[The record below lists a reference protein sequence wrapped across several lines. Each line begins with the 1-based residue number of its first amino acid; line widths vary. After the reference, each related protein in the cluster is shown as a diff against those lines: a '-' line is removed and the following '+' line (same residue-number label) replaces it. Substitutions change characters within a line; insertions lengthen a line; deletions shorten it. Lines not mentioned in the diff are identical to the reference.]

1 MPRTIHIA
9 AALPA
14 SPDELFDMYLD
25 PELHA
30 AITGAP
36 ASIGARAGAEFSAF
50 DGGLEG
56 KILQGEV
63 HASNSSTPMSRTTTL
78 PA

>member
-36 ASIGARAGAEFSAF
+36 ASSGHVRVPNLAPLTVDWKER
-50 DGGLEG
+50 
-56 KILQGEV
+56 
-63 HASNSSTPMSRTTTL
+63 SSRWCRSG
-78 PA
+78 